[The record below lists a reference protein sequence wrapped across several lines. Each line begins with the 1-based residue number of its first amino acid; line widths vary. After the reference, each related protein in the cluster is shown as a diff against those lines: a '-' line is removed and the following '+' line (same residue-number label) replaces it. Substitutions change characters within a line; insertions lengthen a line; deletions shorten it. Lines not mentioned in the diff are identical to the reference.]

1 MGEPTKAA
9 TPEPPRDPT
18 PEPVKTATPEPFRES
33 TPEPVKN
40 ATPEPVRE
48 QTPEPPKEAT
58 PEPVKVLTPEPAP
71 VHLPV
76 KEASPDVIKEEE
88 LVEVIGSISKNDP
101 DVKESTSEPKD
112 IMNEENPEV
121 ETNKEELSRLA
132 EEIIADDKEPIKE
145 KSPSIEAIS
154 PEPMEVKA
162 NGNTNENTNGNTEDD
177 HEDQGAKGLKDFM
190 EKTIPDTDKIEN
202 GFTHITE
209 DDVEIIGAVE
219 DESKLE

>member
-1 MGEPTKAA
+1 
-9 TPEPPRDPT
+9 
-18 PEPVKTATPEPFRES
+18 
-33 TPEPVKN
+33 
-40 ATPEPVRE
+40 
-48 QTPEPPKEAT
+48 
-58 PEPVKVLTPEPAP
+58 
-71 VHLPV
+71 
-76 KEASPDVIKEEE
+76 
-88 LVEVIGSISKNDP
+88 
-101 DVKESTSEPKD
+101 
-112 IMNEENPEV
+112 MNEENPEV

-162 NGNTNENTNGNTEDD
+162 NGNTEDD

-219 DESKLE
+219 DESKLG